1 MTWDQNKYEI
11 VIGIDCGVS
20 TGFAVWN
27 KTDKRFDEI
36 ATLKIHGAMFRVKQM
51 YDKGYKLM
59 VRVEDARLRK
69 WFGNAGKEQ
78 LQGAGSVKRDAKV
91 WEDFLTDYKIPH
103 EMVAPKNNK
112 TKLSKDVFARLT
124 GYSGLT
130 SVHGRDGAML
140 VYQY

>member
-1 MTWDQNKYEI
+1 MAWDQKKYEI

-36 ATLKIHGAMFRVKQM
+36 ATLKIHDAMFRVKQM

-91 WEDFLTDYKIPH
+91 WEDFLVDYKIPH

-130 SVHGRDGAML
+130 SVHGRDSAML